1 MIKDRLPKDLNYVPP
16 TNIIIDS
23 IANLEE
29 DMAVQKKLMGD
40 LLKKLV
46 KLRASV
52 DKVQDDFDLI
62 KKYTE

>member
-1 MIKDRLPKDLNYVPP
+1 MIKNKLPKDLNYVPP

-52 DKVQDDFDLI
+52 DKVQKDFDLL
-62 KKYTE
+62 KGYLP

>member
-1 MIKDRLPKDLNYVPP
+1 MCIRDR
-16 TNIIIDS
+16 
-23 IANLEE
+23 
-29 DMAVQKKLMGD
+29 GD

-52 DKVQDDFDLI
+52 DKIQEDFDLI

>member
-1 MIKDRLPKDLNYVPP
+1 MIKDKLPKDLNFVPP

-52 DKVQDDFDLI
+52 DKVQKDFDLL
-62 KKYTE
+62 KGYLP

>member
-1 MIKDRLPKDLNYVPP
+1 MIRDRLPKDLNFVPP

>member
-1 MIKDRLPKDLNYVPP
+1 MIKDKLPKDLNYVPP
-16 TNIIIDS
+16 TDIIIDS

-29 DMAVQKKLMGD
+29 DMAIQKKLMGD

-46 KLRASV
+46 KLRATV
-52 DKVQDDFDLI
+52 DKVQEDFDLI